1 MAMILLNGIEDL
13 KKICIKGSSVNSVFA
28 IQAWEPELDFPEAT
42 LNQSQYS
49 FIWLLL
55 TNLFM
60 LFFCQFDTKLD
71 IWEREILIEKNT
83 SI

>member
-13 KKICIKGSSVNSVFA
+13 KKICIKWSSVNSVFA

-49 FIWLLL
+49 FIRLLL

-60 LFFCQFDTKLD
+60 LFCQFDTKLD